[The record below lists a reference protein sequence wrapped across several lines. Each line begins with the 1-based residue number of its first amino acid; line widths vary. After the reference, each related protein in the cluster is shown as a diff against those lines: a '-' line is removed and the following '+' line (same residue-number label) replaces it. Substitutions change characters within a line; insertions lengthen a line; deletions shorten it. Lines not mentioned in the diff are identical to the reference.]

1 MSATSIHLHLQHPG
15 HPLVVG
21 PGVYIAW
28 LALIAICVLVVVFAV
43 ADLQAAPA
51 SPTAAAGPIV
61 SGGANVPHPSP
72 ALASLQSPLWS
83 GPDTSTIA
91 YC

>member
-1 MSATSIHLHLQHPG
+1 MSATSVHLHLLHPG
-15 HPLVVG
+15 RPAVVR

-28 LALIAICVLVVVFAV
+28 LALIVICLLIVVFAV
-43 ADLQAAPA
+43 ADLQQAPA
-51 SPTAAAGPIV
+51 SPAAAAGPIAPA
-61 SGGANVPHPSP
+61 GAGVPHPSP
-72 ALASLQSPLWS
+72 VLASLQSPLWS